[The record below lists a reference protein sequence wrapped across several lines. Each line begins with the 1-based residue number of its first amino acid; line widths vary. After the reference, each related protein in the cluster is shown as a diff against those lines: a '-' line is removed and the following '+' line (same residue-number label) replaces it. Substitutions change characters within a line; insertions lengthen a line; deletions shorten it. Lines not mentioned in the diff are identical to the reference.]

1 MVLDDLAEDLTEGK
15 KVLDIGSG
23 NGYFSAL
30 LAWCVGKTGKVI
42 GVEHIPQ
49 LVQRATHNVISGN
62 PEFVKDGRIKFVCE
76 LIVLLLFSN
85 TKIRSGS
92 KRVN

>member
-76 LIVLLLFSN
+76 LVVLLLFFQH
-85 TKIRSGS
+85 
-92 KRVN
+92 